1 MQFCSPMNQ
10 VKPIQKR
17 LFAIKL
23 KTKELKQD
31 LGLATNPDNYN
42 MRIRILGIKEKYLGI
57 YGMKDNIQAYEW
69 VR

>member
-1 MQFCSPMNQ
+1 
-10 VKPIQKR
+10 
-17 LFAIKL
+17 
-23 KTKELKQD
+23 
-31 LGLATNPDNYN
+31 